1 MAGSMKNKKMKKK
14 IFTAVKHLIMIL
26 ISAYMLVP
34 LLWGFLT
41 SLKPQNLIFTYPPKF
56 FSGLTL
62 ENYRHV
68 FETQNL
74 GQNILSTLGLA
85 CIATVI

>member
-14 IFTAVKHLIMIL
+14 IFTAVKHVIMIL

-41 SLKPQNLIFTYPPKF
+41 SLKP
-56 FSGLTL
+56 
-62 ENYRHV
+62 
-68 FETQNL
+68 
-74 GQNILSTLGLA
+74 
-85 CIATVI
+85 

>member
-1 MAGSMKNKKMKKK
+1 MGGLSMAVGMKNKNMKKK
-14 IFTAVKHLIMIL
+14 IFAVIKHVIMIL
-26 ISAYMLVP
+26 VSAYMLVP

-62 ENYRHV
+62 ENYKHV

-74 GQNILSTLGLA
+74 
-85 CIATVI
+85 